1 MYLRGSKF
9 NMKRRKKGVNP
20 FRIIVLFILAGVGV
34 YFSVFVVPTTPPL
47 FIPTSTATRAPESFI
62 TDAQQLENDGKFT
75 QAIASY
81 KLASHADPKNP
92 TIFLNLARLM
102 IYTGSYDEAIKN
114 AENSLLLN
122 PNNSQGQSL
131 RGYALG
137 LQGNY
142 LEAEGALQKA
152 LEADANNAIALA
164 YYTEV
169 LVMEI
174 TDQKDALGTLDKAK
188 QYSRTAQSLAP
199 NLMETHRARGDLLE
213 ITSNYEE
220 AIAEFQAAIAIN
232 PNIAD
237 LHLALGRNYRYL
249 EQYGKAIEEFNRAN
263 ALNPFDPLA
272 DRYIS
277 RTYLANGEFPK
288 AVQYAVAAIKV
299 SPNDPYLYGNL
310 GVMYYHNKQYKEA
323 VDPLRLAVRGG
334 TSSDGN
340 VIKGLP
346 LDYGQITEFYYTYG
360 LALAKTAECTEAL
373 QISQLILNNVPND
386 EDAVYN
392 AQQMPKICQELIT
405 GTATPT
411 REVTPGKATTATPK
425 P

>member
-9 NMKRRKKGVNP
+9 NMKRQKKGINP
-20 FRIIVLFILAGVGV
+20 FRILFLFVLVGIGV
-34 YFSVFVVPTTPPL
+34 YFSVFVVPVTQPL
-47 FIPTSTATRAPESFI
+47 FIPTSTPTRAPESYI
-62 TDAQQLENDGKFT
+62 TDALGLENQGKFT
-75 QAIASY
+75 QAIDAY
-81 KLASHADPKNP
+81 KQAMQADPKNP
-92 TIFLNLARLM
+92 NVYVNLSRLL
-102 IYTGSYDEAIKN
+102 IYTGSYDEAIN
-114 AENSLLLN
+114 DAENALLLN
-122 PNNSQGQSL
+122 QNNSLAQAL
-131 RGYALG
+131 RGYAKG

-152 LEADANNAIALA
+152 IDLDANNPIAYA

-174 TDQKDALGTLDKAK
+174 TDQKDALGALDKAT
-188 QYSRTAQSLAP
+188 QYSHTAQSLGP

-237 LHLALGRNYRYL
+237 LHLALGRNYRNL
-249 EQYGKAIEEFNRAN
+249 QQYAKAIEEFNRAN

-272 DRYIS
+272 DEYIS

-288 AVQYAVAAIKV
+288 AIQYAAAALKV
-299 SPNDPYLYGNL
+299 SPIDPYLFGNL

-334 TSSDGN
+334 TTSDGQA
-340 VIKGLP
+340 VQGLP
-346 LDYGQITEFYYTYG
+346 LDYGRITEYYYTYG
-360 LALAKTAECTEAL
+360 LALAKTGECTEAL
-373 QISQLILNNVPND
+373 QISQLILTNVPND

-392 AQQMPKICQELIT
+392 AQQMPIICQELIT

-411 REVTPGKATTATPK
+411 RVPTAGTAATATPM